1 MKNILSCVF
10 VFVLVG
16 CAGKTMYTPPSDYVS
31 ASNEKIVNKP
41 IDKVWKSSVSEL
53 GKRFFVINNLDKASG
68 LINISYSGSPE
79 SYIDCGRV
87 YSYVSNARGERTYD
101 FPAAQ
106 AEANYEIMGD
116 GLYHINR
123 KMTLEGRINLIF
135 ESVSVNR
142 TKVTAN
148 TKYVVTRTTMV
159 RNVAG
164 GFPNTS
170 TNTIS
175 FNTGGIA
182 SFPMGS
188 TGTAVTCKSTGKLEQ
203 DVLNSVN

>member
-1 MKNILSCVF
+1 MNKLVTCSFALILA
-10 VFVLVG
+10 G
-16 CAGKTMYTPPSDYVS
+16 CSGKTMYTPPSEYT
-31 ASNEKIVNKP
+31 AATNEKIVNKP

-106 AEANYEIMGD
+106 AEAHYEVMGD

-123 KMTLEGRINLIF
+123 KMSLEGRINLIF
-135 ESVSVNR
+135 EPVSVNK
-142 TKVTAN
+142 TKVTRGRRIVSSLFLW
-148 TKYVVTRTTMV
+148 K
-159 RNVAG
+159 RNY
-164 GFPNTS
+164 
-170 TNTIS
+170 
-175 FNTGGIA
+175 
-182 SFPMGS
+182 
-188 TGTAVTCKSTGKLEQ
+188 L
-203 DVLNSVN
+203 